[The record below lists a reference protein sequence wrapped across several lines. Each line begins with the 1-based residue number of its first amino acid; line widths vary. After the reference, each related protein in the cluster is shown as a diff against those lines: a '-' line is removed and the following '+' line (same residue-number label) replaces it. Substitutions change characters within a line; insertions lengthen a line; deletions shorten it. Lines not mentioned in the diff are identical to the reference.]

1 VGQHGSASGSILL
14 GLDRFEVTAAAV
26 IDDEWRLAVQTTTT
40 TTVGCAACGSQARVH
55 ARRTVRVRD
64 LPIGGRPV
72 VLAWRKRIWR
82 CGEPACA
89 VRTWTEQQAA
99 IRPRAVLTERA
110 RAEACRRVGKDAHA
124 VAAVARDLG
133 VGWATVMRAV
143 ADHGR
148 PLVDDPTRLE
158 GVAAL
163 GLDETSFLKATR
175 RAPTRYVTGLVDLEG
190 GRLLEVAADHTR
202 AAVDGWLGARPHG
215 WLAQVGTVAPDPWR
229 GYASAL
235 VVPLAHARVVV
246 DHFHAIRLANL
257 VVDQVRRRTQQA
269 TLGHRGR
276 RRDPLYRIRKLLLI
290 AAEQLTQRGRT
301 RLRAGLAAGDPTG
314 EVAAAW
320 QAKELLRA
328 VYAAVGLPAAR
339 AALDRFYRWADG
351 VQVPE
356 LSRLARTVRAWEAE
370 ILAFHSTMG
379 CSNGPTEAV
388 NLLVKSAWNG
398 RLGSASLV
406 GHPRRTAGGATTGRS
421 RPPWQES
428 HTPARSTWGWTCTA
442 TPSRWPRCHLML
454 PRPRWSGS
462 PATRRP
468 CWPSLAASPN
478 PAACG
483 SAMRPARPA
492 TSWPGCCTPRG
503 SPAR

>member
-14 GLDRFEVTAAAV
+14 SLDGFEVTAAEV
-26 IDDEWRLAVQTTTT
+26 IDDEWRLAVQTTA
-40 TTVGCAACGSQARVH
+40 TTVGCTACGTRARLH

-82 CGEPACA
+82 CVEPACA
-89 VRTWTEQQAA
+89 VRTWTEQTVQV
-99 IRPRAVLTERA
+99 RPRAVLTERA

-143 ADHGR
+143 RDHGR
-148 PLVDDPTRLE
+148 PLLEDPGRLN

-175 RAPTRYVTGLVDLEG
+175 TAPTRYVTGLVDLER
-190 GRLLEVAADHTR
+190 GRLLDVVADRTR
-202 AAVDGWLGARPHG
+202 AAVDGWLDARSRD
-215 WLAQVGTVAPDPWR
+215 WLAGVGTVALDPWR

-235 VVPLAHARVVV
+235 VVPLGHATVVV
-246 DHFHAIRLANL
+246 DHFHAIRLANV

-276 RRDPLYRIRKLLLI
+276 KRDPLYRIRKLLLT
-290 AAEQLTQRGRT
+290 AAEQLTGRGRA

-320 QAKELLRA
+320 QGKELLRA
-328 VYAAVGLPAAR
+328 VYAAADLAAAR
-339 AALDRFYRWADG
+339 AALERFYRWCDG
-351 VQVPE
+351 VQLLE
-356 LSRLARTVRAWEAE
+356 LSRLARTVRAWQTE
-370 ILAFHSTMG
+370 ILAWYLTAG

-388 NLLVKSAWNG
+388 NLLIKQVK
-398 RLGSASLV
+398 RV
-406 GHPRRTAGGATTGRS
+406 GHGFRNFDNYRLRLLLHCGVRWQTHQTVSLRGRS
-421 RPPWQES
+421 
-428 HTPARSTWGWTCTA
+428 
-442 TPSRWPRCHLML
+442 PRLV
-454 PRPRWSGS
+454 
-462 PATRRP
+462 RR
-468 CWPSLAASPN
+468 AA
-478 PAACG
+478 
-483 SAMRPARPA
+483 
-492 TSWPGCCTPRG
+492 
-503 SPAR
+503 